1 MKKVYLSPSS
11 WASSALFKSK
21 KWGRKWSLGKA
32 GISFIYFPWH
42 AFTFF
47 WDIKTVGSCRINR
60 LLFADDSVL
69 LASSQQDFQHARNL
83 LSAACDQAGMKIST
97 QNEELCLSRNPRQC
111 ALQMSGN
118 TLQNMRKFKC
128 LEVVFTSDRRWNK
141 EIDTRICKESAVYQ
155 KTQSFIALWW
165 QSGNFQ
171 TPQSCKF
178 LNRSLFRSS
187 RVVMKIG

>member
-1 MKKVYLSPSS
+1 
-11 WASSALFKSK
+11 
-21 KWGRKWSLGKA
+21 
-32 GISFIYFPWH
+32 
-42 AFTFF
+42 
-47 WDIKTVGSCRINR
+47 

-155 KTQSFIALWW
+155 KTQSFIALW
-165 QSGNFQ
+165 
-171 TPQSCKF
+171 
-178 LNRSLFRSS
+178 
-187 RVVMKIG
+187 